1 VLLTPARRWL
11 LSGWLW
17 AGVGLSILICLPNL
31 IWQMQHHFISRE
43 FVSYLHAR
51 DLRQGHYDGFFTEQL
66 LVNVNVVTAPLAI
79 VGLWFY
85 FFNRDGRRY
94 RFLGWMFVVSFVSFA
109 VVRSRSYYTA
119 PLYPVLLAG
128 GSVLL
133 ASWLAGAR
141 FVWWRVVYGL
151 QWTAILAAG
160 AFAAA
165 LALPIAPIG
174 SPVWRVTSKLY
185 DQFREEVGWSDLA
198 RSVAGVYRSLPCR
211 RTGAHGNPYGELRGG
226 RRSESLR
233 ARPRASPRDE
243 PDEFL
248 LVSRLRFPAADDR
261 HRHRL

>member
-1 VLLTPARRWL
+1 MRFLARLYARRI
-11 LSGWLW
+11 
-17 AGVGLSILICLPNL
+17 VN
-31 IWQMQHHFISRE
+31 
-43 FVSYLHAR
+43 
-51 DLRQGHYDGFFTEQL
+51 
-66 LVNVNVVTAPLAI
+66 VNVNVVTAPLAI

-85 FFNRDGRRY
+85 FFHRDGRRY
-94 RFLGWMFVVSFVSFA
+94 RFLGWMFVMSFVSFA

-141 FVWWRVVYGL
+141 FVWWRVAYGL

-165 LALPIAPIG
+165 LALPIAAIG
-174 SPVWRVTSKLY
+174 SPVWRVTSKVY
-185 DQFREEVGWSDLA
+185 DQFREEVGWPDLA
-198 RSVAGVYRSLPCR
+198 HSVADVYRSLPADAG
-211 RTGAHGNPYGELRGG
+211 THGNPYGELRGG
-226 RRSESLR
+226 RRHESLR
-233 ARPRASPRDE
+233 APARASPRHK

-248 LVSRLRFPAADDR
+248 LVSRLRFPAADDH